1 MSDPLKHPFVPLTKV
16 SEAELKWTVFF
27 YHPKH
32 SDGDRMRLDRLERQ
46 VRIIISMASK
56 VIFWLPEARHACM
69 RGHEAKDRIRINL
82 ENLIAA
88 YKLPK
93 LSSRNEECH
102 TRIANLFLQKRHLL
116 HILLFVFANE
126 PLLAQARVKDLK
138 GLESLIEDDTCDWME
153 ILDFSEMYFKC
164 QTKE

>member
-1 MSDPLKHPFVPLTKV
+1 MSGPLKHPFVPLTKV
-16 SEAELKWTVFF
+16 SDAELKWTVFF

-46 VRIIISMASK
+46 VRIVISMASK
-56 VIFWLPEARHACM
+56 VINWLPEATHACM
-69 RGHEAKDRIRINL
+69 RGQEAKDKIRLNL
-82 ENLIAA
+82 ENLVVA

-102 TRIANLFLQKRHLL
+102 TRIANMFLQKRHLL

-164 QTKE
+164 QM